1 MTSYNEINSY
11 LPFSCSHHSM
21 KINIIDW
28 LGDVQQ
34 QAYKHLSLD
43 LLGSLIKWKSLKL
56 ENALCKIEMPIPSV
70 LIGTVPNVFHSWYMC
85 QNYQR
90 VKEKLWIIMS
100 CSFSNDIFSL
110 ANL

>member
-43 LLGSLIKWKSLKL
+43 LLGSLIK
-56 ENALCKIEMPIPSV
+56 
-70 LIGTVPNVFHSWYMC
+70 
-85 QNYQR
+85 
-90 VKEKLWIIMS
+90 
-100 CSFSNDIFSL
+100 
-110 ANL
+110 